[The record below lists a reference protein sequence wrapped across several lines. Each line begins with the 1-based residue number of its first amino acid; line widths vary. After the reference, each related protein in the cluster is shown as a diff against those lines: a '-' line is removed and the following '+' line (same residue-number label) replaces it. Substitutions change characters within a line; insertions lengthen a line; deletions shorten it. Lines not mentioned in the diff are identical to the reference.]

1 MCMTSS
7 IPNSIVMKITS
18 HYPKLR
24 YIRNAEVFCK
34 EFFKQSYKSFL
45 NPETLDKLSAV
56 AAGFTWQQAMA
67 EEVGMPTMDEVIAA
81 FAKRAC

>member
-7 IPNSIVMKITS
+7 IPNSIVMAIVS
-18 HYPKLR
+18 RYPKLR
-24 YIRNAEVFCK
+24 YIRNAQVFCK

-56 AAGFTWQQAMA
+56 ASGLTWQQAMA
-67 EEVGMPTMDEVIAA
+67 EDVGMPTMEEVIAA
-81 FAKRAC
+81 FAKKAC

>member
-7 IPNSIVMKITS
+7 IPEAIFMKIIAR
-18 HYPKLR
+18 YPELR

-34 EFFKQSYKSFL
+34 EFFRKSYKSFL
-45 NPETLDKLSAV
+45 NPETLERLKEV
-56 AAGFTWQQAMA
+56 ASGSTW
-67 EEVGMPTMDEVIAA
+67 EESVIAAMPTMDEVIAA

>member
-7 IPNSIVMKITS
+7 IPNSIVMAIVS
-18 HYPKLR
+18 RYPKLR
-24 YIRNAEVFCK
+24 YIRNGQVFCK

-45 NPETLDKLSAV
+45 NPETLERLSAV
-56 AAGFTWQQAMA
+56 AAGLTWQQAMA
-67 EEVGMPTMDEVIAA
+67 EDVGMPTMDEVIAA